1 MLFIPKDISNLTAKS
16 FLKNAVTSPSLSDII
31 KAYQPFFLS
40 VTHYMDK
47 INTTSLKTTSVN
59 GVSCSVSVSKL
70 KFTVTRWLSAVLL
83 CLFVVWVF
91 FYPTISSDTIITLV
105 CEFREHRQNFS
116 FIRLRGFFIIY
127 LECLHHLETG
137 KTSEFCKSVPSTPA
151 YILPWRI
158 RCFWRKVQ
166 YKKTT

>member
-1 MLFIPKDISNLTAKS
+1 MLFISKDISNLTAKS
-16 FLKNAVTSPSLSDII
+16 FLKNAVTYPSLSDII

-91 FYPTISSDTIITLV
+91 SYPTISSDTIITLV

-116 FIRLRGFFIIY
+116 FIGLRGSFTMY
-127 LECLHHLETG
+127 LECLHYLETG
-137 KTSEFCKSVPSTPA
+137 KTLELSKSEPSAAA
-151 YILPWRI
+151 YILPWWTK
-158 RCFWRKVQ
+158 CLWRKVQ